1 MALLKFPDNHKP
13 RYSDFSIDGIL
24 DETLREGAERCAFSV
39 PAKDKIPL
47 ISKILQSGVRD
58 IVYGSGPND
67 PTHLFQTIDD
77 LIENDALPA
86 DARFSFIMLLN
97 CHEPIM
103 AQFESFPDALKK
115 YVTISFG
122 MVSHKA
128 DERLFERTTEQL
140 RRWGFE
146 SFRVSLLNNFSTGID
161 EGSYEKITGDI
172 DRSLAMDIQTVRVND
187 SLGTLYPEAMA
198 VLAAN
203 LRHQYPRTDFCL
215 HAHNDR
221 GLGLQNALASLYH
234 GFNIIEGGFA
244 GTGNRSGLPAI
255 EILELIFR
263 ERNIRINGHS
273 LDTDAVIDA
282 ARLSESTFLSMPD
295 LYRPISGH
303 IVNQENMGVAN
314 IPAFLGAAREIP
326 YFLNSTGLHDATVQR
341 ILLDEGLED
350 ESCDPAVVQQVKKEL
365 DAILTAT
372 YPRKHSEFERMRDEL
387 VQFYASDVVY
397 ASTVGQLAR
406 RFIQ

>member
-1 MALLKFPDNHKP
+1 MALLKFPDNHTP
-13 RYSDFSIDGIL
+13 RYCDFSIDGIL

-39 PAKDKIPL
+39 PAQDKIPL

-58 IVYGSGPND
+58 IVYGSGPKD
-67 PTHLFQTIDD
+67 PTYLIQTIND
-77 LIENDALPA
+77 LEENGGLPA
-86 DARFSFIMLLN
+86 GTRFSFIMLLN

-103 AQFESFPDALKK
+103 PQFESFPDALKDHL
-115 YVTISFG
+115 TISFG
-122 MVSHKA
+122 MVSHKS
-128 DERLFERTTEQL
+128 DEQLFERTTGQL
-140 RRWGFE
+140 RAWGFN

-161 EGSYEKITGDI
+161 EESYEKITRDI
-172 DRSLAMDIQTVRVND
+172 DRSIAQDIQTVRIND

-203 LRHQYPRTDFCL
+203 LRHQYPDTDFCL

-255 EILELIFR
+255 EILDLIFK
-263 ERNIRINGHS
+263 ERNITINQHS
-273 LDTDAVIDA
+273 LDSAAVVEA
-282 ARLSESTFLSMPD
+282 ARLSERTFLSMPD
-295 LYRPISGH
+295 LYRPVSGH

-314 IPAFLGAAREIP
+314 IPAFLGAARDIP

-341 ILLDEGLED
+341 ILQDEGLEPEAND
-350 ESCDPAVVQQVKKEL
+350 DATVQLVKQKL
-365 DAILTAT
+365 DAILTDAYT
-372 YPRKHSEFERMRDEL
+372 RKHEEFERIRGEL
-387 VQFYASDVVY
+387 IRFYTSDVLY
-397 ASTVGQLAR
+397 AATVGQYAR
-406 RFIQ
+406 DFIE

>member
-67 PTHLFQTIDD
+67 PTHLFQTIND

-273 LDTDAVIDA
+273 LDTDAIIDA

-341 ILLDEGLED
+341 LLLDEGLNLEA
-350 ESCDPAVVQQVKKEL
+350 ENPTIVQQVKQEL
-365 DAILTAT
+365 DALLLAS
-372 YPRKHSEFERMRDEL
+372 YQKKHREFERIREEL
-387 VQFYASDVVY
+387 IDLYASDVVY
-397 ASTVGQLAR
+397 ASTAGHLAR
-406 RFIQ
+406 SLVR

>member
-1 MALLKFPDNHKP
+1 M
-13 RYSDFSIDGIL
+13 
-24 DETLREGAERCAFSV
+24 
-39 PAKDKIPL
+39 
-47 ISKILQSGVRD
+47 
-58 IVYGSGPND
+58 
-67 PTHLFQTIDD
+67 
-77 LIENDALPA
+77 
-86 DARFSFIMLLN
+86 
-97 CHEPIM
+97 
-103 AQFESFPDALKK
+103 
-115 YVTISFG
+115 
-122 MVSHKA
+122 
-128 DERLFERTTEQL
+128 
-140 RRWGFE
+140 
-146 SFRVSLLNNFSTGID
+146 
-161 EGSYEKITGDI
+161 
-172 DRSLAMDIQTVRVND
+172 
-187 SLGTLYPEAMA
+187 
-198 VLAAN
+198 
-203 LRHQYPRTDFCL
+203 
-215 HAHNDR
+215 
-221 GLGLQNALASLYH
+221 GLQNALASLYH

-350 ESCDPAVVQQVKKEL
+350 ESYDPAVVQQVKKEL

-372 YPRKHSEFERMRDEL
+372 YPKKHSEFERMRDEL

>member
-67 PTHLFQTIDD
+67 PTHLFQTIND

-128 DERLFERTTEQL
+128 DERLFERTAEQL